1 MLNANPQDLPLSGH
15 PPSWLKRNAA
25 SRWTGP
31 LMLDAHEVL
40 ALFYAARGDGKAR
53 TRHADEVL
61 LRLERLG
68 LVSGEPYPEDS
79 WKRQW
84 RYSATEAGRAWLEGC
99 IKDPPH
105 E

>member
-61 LRLERLG
+61 LCKFAIN
-68 LVSGEPYPEDS
+68 S
-79 WKRQW
+79 
-84 RYSATEAGRAWLEGC
+84 
-99 IKDPPH
+99 DPLRVGNRVQSRPL
-105 E
+105 